1 MDRREWKAS
10 KHTQKGDHDDDDDD
24 GDDNVAGDD
33 DDDDIAG
40 DYTDDIHHYNH
51 DNRDSNRDRES
62 DGNLGGCSTTEICWR
77 VLARQG
83 GRHHHPRHHH
93 HHQHH
98 RNHRHHHCHT
108 LCRHFHYDH
117 HQIITVLVMIIT
129 MI

>member
-51 DNRDSNRDRES
+51 DSQS
-62 DGNLGGCSTTEICWR
+62 DGNLGGCSST
-77 VLARQG
+77 
-83 GRHHHPRHHH
+83 
-93 HHQHH
+93 
-98 RNHRHHHCHT
+98 
-108 LCRHFHYDH
+108 
-117 HQIITVLVMIIT
+117 
-129 MI
+129 